1 MIRIT
6 SLSRRFGTTG
16 ALTGI
21 SLEIPDG
28 GSLAVTGPSGSGK
41 TTLLRLIAGLDTPDQ
56 GQIWFD
62 GTLVSDPGWALPPNR
77 RSIGFVFQTPA
88 LWPHMTVAGNI
99 LFAMS
104 RLPRAEQA
112 KRLAV
117 LLEKAGISSIAS
129 RYPHQISGGEARR
142 VSILRALAPQP
153 RYLLMDEPL
162 VNLDPDL
169 KVDLLNMIRDFVD
182 ATSVTLVYVTHDP
195 AEVKQFDIPHVQL
208 RNGRLV
214 ATPQGRAPE

>member
-6 SLSRRFGTTG
+6 NLSRRFGTTDV
-16 ALTGI
+16 LTGI

-41 TTLLRLIAGLDTPDQ
+41 TTLLRLIAGLDAPDR

-62 GTLVSDPGWALPPNR
+62 GTLASDAGWAMPPNR
-77 RSIGFVFQTPA
+77 RSIGFVFQAPA

-104 RLPRAEQA
+104 RLPREERQEH
-112 KRLAV
+112 LAV

-142 VSILRALAPQP
+142 VSILRALGPRP

-162 VNLDPDL
+162 INLDPDL
-169 KVDLLNMIRDFVD
+169 KSDLLNMIRDIV
-182 ATSVTLVYVTHDP
+182 ASGGVTLVYVTHDP
-195 AEVKQFDIPHVQL
+195 DEVKQFDIPHVQL
-208 RNGRLV
+208 RNGRLE
-214 ATPQGRAPE
+214 TTGQRTSKK